1 MQRNGLIDLLVDLPP
16 TMNVVR
22 RFIAVSRSLLISC
35 HPSRLR
41 FGDAGDLIFP
51 RATTN
56 HRGST
61 LPPLPP
67 PPRHPDRSRL
77 FGGGVE
83 GPPLSSRR
91 AHARPLPHSCHP
103 SRLRFGD
110 AGDL

>member
-61 LPPLPP
+61 LPPVIPTGVAVSAGEWRALLFLRAAPMRVP
-67 PPRHPDRSRL
+67 FPTVVTPRGSASETR
-77 FGGGVE
+77 GI
-83 GPPLSSRR
+83 
-91 AHARPLPHSCHP
+91 
-103 SRLRFGD
+103 
-110 AGDL
+110 